1 MTNNKAVN
9 FDWSSPYK
17 EDDEYTLPVDTLQRS
32 QYAEVLTS
40 YLCERSK
47 DRSYVLN
54 INSQWGSGKTYFIK
68 RWVAT
73 LRANFDVVYVDAW
86 KYDYSD
92 DPLLTVISEIRKQ
105 VPRLRDKLSKLKV
118 IGAMAKAGLPSLVSG
133 VVKRVSGFDSE
144 NAGKNFEAELVA
156 SSTEKATEVLLHSFE
171 HQSAAISSFKKYL
184 RELEPENGKV
194 KPFFIF
200 IDELDRCRP
209 TYAIELLETV
219 KHLFDVPEY
228 VFVIA
233 TDTEQLAHSVCA
245 IYGQKFEASRY
256 LSRFFDDSYKLPVR
270 DIRPFIE
277 SIGLPDL
284 MKGTEHLASPIFEPT
299 SRVNA
304 VCALFRNFDVSLRE
318 IQKVIARFQLFVLE
332 VEHKQ
337 RAFDPLFTLLALTL
351 GSYETN
357 RQAQIFD
364 KENFFL
370 VEDELRRLNSGDVR
384 VISDEGKICK
394 TSLKSLLQDRAKV
407 LWGDI
412 TRETAM
418 AQQQQFLKS
427 NDKYPPDNHSINRH
441 IALLY
446 EPKSRRHLSITEYMT
461 LLDNAALLE

>member
-1 MTNNKAVN
+1 MGKKELN
-9 FDWSSPYK
+9 FDWSAPYSK
-17 EDDEYTLPVDTLQRS
+17 DDEPTLPTDTLQRS
-32 QYAEVLTS
+32 QYAEVLTR
-40 YLCERSK
+40 YLQERSK

-68 RWVAT
+68 RWVET

-105 VPRLRDKLSKLKV
+105 VPRLTETLSKLKV

-133 VVKRVSGFDSE
+133 VVKRVIGFDSE
-144 NAGKNFEAELVA
+144 NAGKNFEAELIA

-171 HQSAAISSFKKYL
+171 HQSGAISSFKKYL
-184 RELEPENGKV
+184 RELEPENGKD

-233 TDTEQLAHSVCA
+233 TDTEQLAHSICA
-245 IYGQKFEASRY
+245 IYGQKFDAGRY

-284 MKGTEHLASPIFEPT
+284 LNKNKELVSPVFEQEGI
-299 SRVNA
+299 VNA
-304 VCALFRNFDVSLRE
+304 VSALFKHFDVSLRDVE
-318 IQKVIARFQLFVLE
+318 KIVARFQLFVLE
-332 VEHKQ
+332 VGHKQ
-337 RAFDPLFTLLALTL
+337 KSFDPLFTLLALISARSGAALTNKL
-351 GSYETN
+351 FNQDKVFYSSGMLDGLDRIKVVVYEEEQRTCITN
-357 RQAQIFD
+357 IQ
-364 KENFFL
+364 
-370 VEDELRRLNSGDVR
+370 
-384 VISDEGKICK
+384 
-394 TSLKSLLQDRAKV
+394 SLLQDRQSV
-407 LWGDI
+407 LNGNM
-412 TRETAM
+412 T
-418 AQQQQFLKS
+418 QQSTMKELNSYGGKGE
-427 NDKYPPDNHSINRH
+427 KYPPKDHEVYRH
-441 IALLY
+441 IAVVY
-446 EPKSRRHLSITEYMT
+446 EPPNRKHLTIEEYQE
-461 LLDNAALLE
+461 LLNNAALLG